1 MLLPERTKEKQEI
14 EDDDDVDD
22 DEGIEQ
28 KNVTYVVFTVVVVVV
43 VFLPNRTL
51 LFLFMIQ
58 IRYFCGGEES
68 EKNKSKKF
76 YINIKYINR
85 KERQALNRKQSRA

>member
-14 EDDDDVDD
+14 EHDDDVDD

-28 KNVTYVVFTVVVVVV
+28 KNVTYVVFTVVVV

-68 EKNKSKKF
+68 EKK
-76 YINIKYINR
+76 
-85 KERQALNRKQSRA
+85 

>member
-1 MLLPERTKEKQEI
+1 MLKLLPERTKEKQEI

-22 DEGIEQ
+22 DEVIEQ
-28 KNVTYVVFTVVVVVV
+28 KNVTYVVFTVVVV

-68 EKNKSKKF
+68 EKK
-76 YINIKYINR
+76 
-85 KERQALNRKQSRA
+85 

>member
-28 KNVTYVVFTVVVVVV
+28 KKCHLRCFHCCCCCFSSQSHATLSFYDSDKI
-43 VFLPNRTL
+43 FLWRRRKRKK
-51 LFLFMIQ
+51 IKA
-58 IRYFCGGEES
+58 
-68 EKNKSKKF
+68 KNF
-76 YINIKYINR
+76 ILI
-85 KERQALNRKQSRA
+85 